1 MGLLLLTWG
10 IVAVLIVVSVQITPY
25 LIQLG
30 R

>member
-10 IVAVLIVVSVQITPY
+10 IVAVLIVVAVRITPN